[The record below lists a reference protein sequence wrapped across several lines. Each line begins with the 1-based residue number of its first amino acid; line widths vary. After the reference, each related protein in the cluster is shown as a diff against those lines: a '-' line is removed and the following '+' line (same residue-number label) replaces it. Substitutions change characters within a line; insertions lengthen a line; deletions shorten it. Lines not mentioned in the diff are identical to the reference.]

1 MEEGDDGVSAEKL
14 ARKIVE
20 AVLVRLD
27 DHIRRHGLAS
37 IGDDLKEAAIA
48 VVAQMIREDREYY

>member
-1 MEEGDDGVSAEKL
+1 MSAEKL